1 MELKTLEGFRSDAY
15 RAIDILTEAH
25 NRITLEKSRFLDSR
39 KLEEELELVA
49 MSLNLARNELY
60 RACGRI
66 SDIKGKYG
74 YHDTG
79 N

>member
-1 MELKTLEGFRSDAY
+1 MELKILDGIRSDAY
-15 RAIDILTEAH
+15 RAIDILTDAH
-25 NRITLEKSRFLDSR
+25 NRLCLEKSRFQDSR
-39 KLEEELELVA
+39 KLEEELELLL

-60 RACGRI
+60 RACGRM

-74 YHDTG
+74 YHYTG